1 MRGNEM
7 KDIIATR
14 RKELGYTQQQL
25 AEKLNVSDKVVSKWE
40 TGRSLPDTSMLT
52 DLAEVLEISVN
63 ELLKSDTVSK
73 TAVKETFIT
82 ETGTKYKNTFIITMA
97 IQLIAVILMSV
108 GRITRRTAQY
118 DYDKARTIFFVLT
131 LLAVLVEIGAITY
144 YLVMRNNLLNKY
156 PTSTALDKQYIN
168 RLLWSTYPLV
178 FAVMLV
184 FVICHGLEFYEQI
197 ITAFIF
203 GVLFVV
209 PFVLGYFWNKRR

>member
-1 MRGNEM
+1 M

-25 AEKLNVSDKVVSKWE
+25 AEKLNISDKVVSKWE

-52 DLAEVLEISVN
+52 DLAEVLEISVS

-73 TAVKETFIT
+73 TTVKEIFIT
-82 ETGTKYKNTFIITMA
+82 ETATKYKNTFIITMA

-108 GRITRRTAQY
+108 GRLTKYSAQY

-156 PTSTALDKQYIN
+156 PTSTALDKQYVN
-168 RLLWSTYPLV
+168 RLLWCSYPLV

-184 FVICHGLEFYEQI
+184 FVICHGLEFYEQVI
-197 ITAFIF
+197 SALIF
-203 GVLFVV
+203 GALFVI
-209 PFVLGYFWNKRR
+209 PFVLGYLCNKKR

>member
-1 MRGNEM
+1 M
-7 KDIIATR
+7 KYIIATR

-73 TAVKETFIT
+73 TTVKETFIA

-97 IQLIAVILMSV
+97 IQLVAVILMAV

-118 DYDKARTIFFVLT
+118 DYDKAKTIFFVLT
-131 LLAVLVEIGAITY
+131 LLAVLIEIGAITF

-156 PTSTALDKQYIN
+156 PTSAAVDKQYVN
-168 RLLWSTYPLV
+168 RLLWCTYPLV

-184 FVICHGLEFYEQI
+184 FVICHGLEAYEQI
-197 ITAFIF
+197 ITALIF
-203 GVLFVV
+203 GVLFVI
-209 PFVLGYFWNKRR
+209 PFILGYIWNKKR

>member
-1 MRGNEM
+1 M

-52 DLAEVLEISVN
+52 DLAEVLGISVS

-73 TAVKETFIT
+73 TMVKEAFIT

-97 IQLIAVILMSV
+97 IQLVAVILMAV
-108 GRITRRTAQY
+108 GRIASRTAQY

-131 LLAVLVEIGAITY
+131 FLAVLVEIGAITY

-168 RLLWSTYPLV
+168 RLLWCTYPLV
-178 FAVMLV
+178 FAVTLV
-184 FVICHGLEFYEQI
+184 FVVCHGLEFYEQI
-197 ITAFIF
+197 ISALTF
-203 GVLFVV
+203 GVLFVI
-209 PFVLGYFWNKRR
+209 PFVLGYLWNKKR

>member
-1 MRGNEM
+1 M

-25 AEKLNVSDKVVSKWE
+25 AEKLNISDKVVSKWE

-52 DLAEVLEISVN
+52 DLAEVLEISVS

-73 TAVKETFIT
+73 TTVKETFIT

-97 IQLIAVILMSV
+97 IQLVAVILMSV

-178 FAVMLV
+178 FAVMRV

>member
-1 MRGNEM
+1 M

-40 TGRSLPDTSMLT
+40 TGRSLPDTSMLN

-108 GRITRRTAQY
+108 GRITRRAAQY

-156 PTSTALDKQYIN
+156 PTSIALDKQYIN
-168 RLLWSTYPLV
+168 RFLWYTYPLV

-184 FVICHGLEFYEQI
+184 FVVCHGLEFYEQI
-197 ITAFIF
+197 ITALIF
-203 GVLFVV
+203 GVLFVI
-209 PFVLGYFWNKRR
+209 PFILGYLWNKKR

>member
-1 MRGNEM
+1 M

-52 DLAEVLEISVN
+52 DLAEVLEISVS
-63 ELLKSDTVSK
+63 ELLKSDNVSK

-97 IQLIAVILMSV
+97 IQLIAAILISV
-108 GRITRRTAQY
+108 GRLTKYTAQY
-118 DYDKARTIFFVLT
+118 GYDKSRTIFFVLT
-131 LLAVLVEIGAITY
+131 LLAVLAEIGAITY

-168 RLLWSTYPLV
+168 RLLWCTYPLV

-184 FVICHGLEFYEQI
+184 FAICHRLEFYELI
-197 ITAFIF
+197 ITALIF
-203 GVLFVV
+203 GALFVI
-209 PFVLGYFWNKRR
+209 PFVLGYFWNKKR

>member
-1 MRGNEM
+1 M
-7 KDIIATR
+7 KAIIATR

-25 AEKLNVSDKVVSKWE
+25 AEKLNVSDKVISKWE

-52 DLAEVLEISVN
+52 DLAEILEISVS
-63 ELLKSDTVSK
+63 ELLKTDTVSK
-73 TAVKETFIT
+73 TTVKETFIT

-108 GRITRRTAQY
+108 GRITRQTAQY
-118 DYDKARTIFFVLT
+118 DYDKARTVFFALT

-156 PTSTALDKQYIN
+156 PTSISLDKQYIN
-168 RLLWSTYPLV
+168 RLLWCTYPLM

-184 FVICHGLEFYEQI
+184 FVVCHGLEFYEQI
-197 ITAFIF
+197 ITALIF
-203 GVLFVV
+203 GVLFVI
-209 PFVLGYFWNKRR
+209 PFILGYLWNKKR

>member
-1 MRGNEM
+1 M

-52 DLAEVLEISVN
+52 DLAEVLGISVS

-73 TAVKETFIT
+73 TMVKETFIT

-97 IQLIAVILMSV
+97 IQLVAVILMAV
-108 GRITRRTAQY
+108 GRITSRTAQY

-131 LLAVLVEIGAITY
+131 FLAVLVEIGAITY

-168 RLLWSTYPLV
+168 HLLWCTYPLV
-178 FAVMLV
+178 FAVTLV
-184 FVICHGLEFYEQI
+184 FVVCHGLEFYEQI
-197 ITAFIF
+197 ISALTF
-203 GVLFVV
+203 GVLFVI
-209 PFVLGYFWNKRR
+209 PFIFGYLWNKKR

>member
-1 MRGNEM
+1 M

-52 DLAEVLEISVN
+52 DLAEVLEISVS

-73 TAVKETFIT
+73 TTVKETFIT

-97 IQLIAVILMSV
+97 IQLVAVILMSV

>member
-1 MRGNEM
+1 M

-25 AEKLNVSDKVVSKWE
+25 AEKLNISDKVVSKWE

-52 DLAEVLEISVN
+52 DLAEVLEISVS

-73 TAVKETFIT
+73 TTVKETFIT

-97 IQLIAVILMSV
+97 IQLVAVILMSV

-197 ITAFIF
+197 ITALIF
-203 GVLFVV
+203 GVLFVI
-209 PFVLGYFWNKRR
+209 PFILGHLWNKKR

>member
-1 MRGNEM
+1 M

-52 DLAEVLEISVN
+52 DLAEVLGISVS

-73 TAVKETFIT
+73 TMVKETFIT
-82 ETGTKYKNTFIITMA
+82 ETGIKYKNTFIITMA
-97 IQLIAVILMSV
+97 IQLVAVILMAV
-108 GRITRRTAQY
+108 GLITSRTAEY

-168 RLLWSTYPLV
+168 RLLWCTYPLV
-178 FAVMLV
+178 FAVTLV
-184 FVICHGLEFYEQI
+184 FVVCHGLEFYEQI
-197 ITAFIF
+197 ISALTF
-203 GVLFVV
+203 GVLFVI
-209 PFVLGYFWNKRR
+209 PFVLGYLWNKKR